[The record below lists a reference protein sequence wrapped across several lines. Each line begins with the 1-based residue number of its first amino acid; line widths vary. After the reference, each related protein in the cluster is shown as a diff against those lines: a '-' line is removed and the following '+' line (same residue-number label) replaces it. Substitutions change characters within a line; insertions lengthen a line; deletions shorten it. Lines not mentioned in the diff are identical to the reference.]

1 MMCKIER
8 ASHFCVAIKTVMPK
22 GAPRAVDTGRGSGQ
36 SFGFRR
42 KRNIEHRIE
51 VST

>member
-22 GAPRAVDTGRGSGQ
+22 GAPRAVETGEWVEFRG
-36 SFGFRR
+36 FVV
-42 KRNIEHRIE
+42 KE
-51 VST
+51 T